1 MPAIHRFT
9 DPRACG
15 ASTIVVGQN
24 TVYANMLLVSV
35 DQDPNTHGAGN
46 LIAACREVYA
56 EGIKVVN
63 HTPENALPDALCPSA
78 GGAHCAPI
86 TTGGSPD
93 VFVGD

>member
-15 ASTIVVGQN
+15 ARTIVVGQN

-35 DQDPNTHGAGN
+35 NGDPNTHGGGS
-46 LIAACREVYA
+46 LIAACRQVFA
-56 EGIKVVN
+56 EGILVVN
-63 HTPENALPDALCPSA
+63 HTPDTSTPDAFPHTVSPTA
-78 GGAHCAPI
+78 
-86 TTGGSPD
+86 GGSPN